1 MQIQQLSI
9 EEQARYGAT
18 HKAVISFALGDFTA
32 AATTQSYT
40 LASVVAGHKIND
52 AFVRVPTLL
61 SGGAVSAATITFGD
75 GSAAAGFIT
84 STNVFTGGVQNK
96 AGDGTLFNQ
105 AAGKMYTG
113 ADSLIVA
120 LTTTTANVVALTAGE
135 INVYFSLA
143 QTTNL

>member
-9 EEQARYGAT
+9 EEQARFGAT

-32 AATTQSYT
+32 AATTQSFT
-40 LASVVAGHKIND
+40 LAPLVAGHKISA

-61 SGGAVSAATITFGD
+61 SGGAVSAATITVGD
-75 GSAAAGFIT
+75 GSAAAGYVT

-105 AAGKMYTG
+105 AVGKMYTG
-113 ADSLIVA
+113 ADNLVVA
-120 LTTTTANVVALTAGE
+120 LTTTSANVVALTAGE

-143 QTTNL
+143 QVTGL